1 MTLTI
6 PDIKNAK
13 LKDKAYKLADEKGL
27 YLLIHPNG
35 SKYWRLKYR
44 FVKKEKTLALGVY
57 PDVSLS
63 EARSRREDARLNLR
77 NGIDPG
83 VVKKEQLS
91 AKALKVENSFQ
102 SQALEWW
109 QRQKGR
115 WSEGHAQRVW
125 LSLETDV
132 FPHIGQRPITE
143 ITTPE
148 VLAVIRKV
156 EHRGAL
162 DVAGRVLQRCRA
174 IFRFAIQ
181 SGRASYN
188 PATELTG
195 VLETRKTKHR
205 AALPRAEL
213 PEFLKRL
220 SCYDGNAIT
229 RLALRLLMLTFVRPG
244 ELRFA
249 KWDEFDLDNKVWRI
263 PAERMKMGTEHIVP
277 LSCQALAVLDELSPL
292 TGNDNYLFT
301 GERSRLKPIS
311 ENTMIYAMYRMGY
324 KSRATP
330 HGFRTNASSILNEE
344 GFTPDAIERQLSH
357 LERNKVRGAYTQHAE
372 YLPERIKM
380 MSWWA
385 NYLDELESGSNV
397 IAGSFGAGAK

>member
-162 DVAGRVLQRCRA
+162 DVAGRVLQRCTA

-277 LSCQALAVLDELSPL
+277 LSCQAIAVLDELSPI

>member
-162 DVAGRVLQRCRA
+162 DVAGRVLQRCTA

-277 LSCQALAVLDELSPL
+277 LSRQATAVLDELSPI
-292 TGNDNYLFT
+292 TGSDNYLFT

>member
-162 DVAGRVLQRCRA
+162 DVAGRVLQRCTA

>member
-162 DVAGRVLQRCRA
+162 DVAGRVLQRCTA

-277 LSCQALAVLDELSPL
+277 LSCQAIAVLDELSPI

-372 YLPERIKM
+372 YLPERSKM

>member
-162 DVAGRVLQRCRA
+162 DVAGRVLQRCTA

-277 LSCQALAVLDELSPL
+277 LSCQALAVLDELSPI
-292 TGNDNYLFT
+292 TGSDNYLFT

>member
-162 DVAGRVLQRCRA
+162 DVAGRVLQRCTA

-277 LSCQALAVLDELSPL
+277 LSRQATAVLDELSPI